1 MAYKDTMARNHLSNE
16 STLASKGRYGDT
28 EIARTSKG
36 ELWHVNPEE
45 KALMNMYGMEGEKM
59 VDAAGSGTINPKTGL
74 KENFLGL
81 SLMAWTA
88 IGAIASAGV
97 GVYSAWKGGSERRQ
111 QASSERKSA
120 ETGLALLDTSEEN
133 LGKAADAKRK
143 AAQQDYSTKVEN
155 ISAETGIRQEELTK
169 ETNVA
174 IAQTNLPYSGTVQEK
189 RSTMWNAIQ
198 GRYERGKG
206 GLTAGLGKD
215 MGEIEGWFE
224 GEKARITSERARLIA
239 QGNLSKD
246 VEESWYLGRKLET
259 GSFTG

>member
-1 MAYKDTMARNHLSNE
+1 MAYKNTIAKNHLSNE
-16 STLASKGRYGDT
+16 SKLASKGRYGDT

-36 ELWHVNPEE
+36 ELWHVNPKE
-45 KALMNMYGMEGEKM
+45 KALMSMYGMKGEKM
-59 VDAAGSGTINPKTGL
+59 VDAAGSGTINPETGL

-81 SLMAWTA
+81 TLAAWTA

-97 GVYSAWKGGSERRQ
+97 GIYSAWKGGSERRQ

-133 LGKAADAKRK
+133 LGKA
-143 AAQQDYSTKVEN
+143 
-155 ISAETGIRQEELTK
+155 AETGIRQEELTK

-259 GSFTG
+259 GSFSG